1 MKPLLF
7 QGGKG
12 RDGEK
17 GRLLLMKKRL
27 RRQRLTGYAE
37 KKWYLCRQE
46 WKDTIFSLGN
56 ENNAKGGSSMQ
67 YYFDGDSNLYGTAG
81 KEFSMPARTKQ
92 MGSIENHVKIFVE
105 DYVYTYLYQYGRSG
119 GGKEK
124 LAALI
129 GKHYEI
135 EGQDVLMISGAIQGK
150 GTVQQN
156 GVECFSEETWEYI
169 GGQMQTYFKGMTVVG
184 WVHCQPSFGAFLMA
198 RDEGFHKEY
207 FREKWQVLFV
217 IDTMDKLDT
226 FYIYNE
232 DGTGLRQARGYFV
245 YYDRNREMQEYM
257 LENSMIRP
265 REGEGTNRQ
274 AEPEALAAEPTEGRA
289 RQRRKPS
296 AEERMDAAKEIRR
309 VLQKREKEV
318 KQAKKEHDRVLAT
331 VSCVLCVV
339 CVCMG
344 LAMMQS
350 LDRLRMVETEL
361 LAMQTSYQTL
371 AEDFEGVKVQSVF
384 AVQQAESIQKAE
396 STAEKV
402 TTKKYTVESGDSL
415 GYISRKFYGDNSGI
429 QRIMEANGLENADM
443 IYEGQ
448 ALWIPEG

>member
-1 MKPLLF
+1 
-7 QGGKG
+7 
-12 RDGEK
+12 
-17 GRLLLMKKRL
+17 MKKGL
-27 RRQRLTGYAE
+27 RRQRLTGYAK

-46 WKDTIFSLGN
+46 WKDTIFSLSN

-135 EGQDVLMISGAIQGK
+135 EGQDVLVISGAIQGK
-150 GTVQQN
+150 ETVQQN

-169 GGQMQTYFKGMTVVG
+169 GGQMQTYFKGMNIVG
-184 WVHCQPSFGAFLMA
+184 WVHCQPSFGSFLMA
-198 RDEGFHKEY
+198 RDEAFHKEY
-207 FREKWQVLFV
+207 FKEKWQVLFV
-217 IDTMDKLDT
+217 VDTMDKLDT

-265 REGEGTNRQ
+265 RGEAQEGTSPQ
-274 AEPEALAAEPTEGRA
+274 AETEVFAAEQAEDRD

-318 KQAKKEHDRVLAT
+318 KQAKKEHDRLLAT
-331 VSCVLCVV
+331 VSCVLCAV

-344 LAMMQS
+344 VAMMQS
-350 LDRLRMVETEL
+350 LDRLKMVETEL
-361 LAMQTSYQTL
+361 LAMQTSYQNL

-384 AVQQAESIQKAE
+384 AVQQAKDAQAE
-396 STAEKV
+396 KPAATEKV
-402 TTKKYTVESGDSL
+402 TNKKYIVEGGDSL

-429 QRIMEANGLENADM
+429 PRIMEANGLKNADM

>member
-1 MKPLLF
+1 
-7 QGGKG
+7 
-12 RDGEK
+12 
-17 GRLLLMKKRL
+17 
-27 RRQRLTGYAE
+27 
-37 KKWYLCRQE
+37 
-46 WKDTIFSLGN
+46 
-56 ENNAKGGSSMQ
+56 MQ

-129 GKHYEI
+129 GKHYEV
-135 EGQDVLMISGAIQGK
+135 EGQDVLVISGAIQGK

-169 GGQMQTYFKGMTVVG
+169 GGQMQTYFKGMNIVG

-198 RDEGFHKEY
+198 RDEVFHKEY
-207 FREKWQVLFV
+207 FKEKWQVLFV
-217 IDTMDKLDT
+217 VDTMDKLDT

-265 REGEGTNRQ
+265 REEMQEGTSPQ
-274 AEPEALAAEPTEGRA
+274 AEAEIFAAEQAEGRE

-309 VLQKREKEV
+309 VLRKREKEV
-318 KQAKKEHDRVLAT
+318 KQAKKEHDRLLAS
-331 VSCVLCVV
+331 VSCVLCAV

-350 LDRLRMVETEL
+350 MDRLRMVETEL
-361 LAMQTSYQTL
+361 LAMQNSYQTL

-384 AVQQAESIQKAE
+384 AVQQAESGQATE
-396 STAEKV
+396 NAATEKV
-402 TTKKYTVESGDSL
+402 TNKKYIVEGGDSL

-429 QRIMEANGLENADM
+429 TKIMEANDLKNADM

>member
-1 MKPLLF
+1 
-7 QGGKG
+7 
-12 RDGEK
+12 
-17 GRLLLMKKRL
+17 
-27 RRQRLTGYAE
+27 
-37 KKWYLCRQE
+37 
-46 WKDTIFSLGN
+46 
-56 ENNAKGGSSMQ
+56 MQ

-135 EGQDVLMISGAIQGK
+135 EGQDVLVISGAIQGK

-169 GGQMQTYFKGMTVVG
+169 GGQMQTYFKGMALVG

-198 RDEGFHKEY
+198 RDEVFHKEY
-207 FREKWQVLFV
+207 FKEKWQVLFV
-217 IDTMDKLDT
+217 VDTMDKLDT

-245 YYDRNREMQEYM
+245 YYDKNREMQEYM

-265 REGEGTNRQ
+265 KGGEQEEPRRQKEDFPKEPGTERV
-274 AEPEALAAEPTEGRA
+274 
-289 RQRRKPS
+289 RQRRKPT

-309 VLQKREKEV
+309 VLQKREKKVE
-318 KQAKKEHDRVLAT
+318 QAKKEHDRTLAA

-350 LDRLRMVETEL
+350 MDRLRTVETEL
-361 LAMQTSYQTL
+361 LAVQTSYQTL

-384 AVQQAESIQKAE
+384 AVQQAERQEATE
-396 STAEKV
+396 PASTEKV
-402 TTKKYTVESGDSL
+402 TNKKYIVESGDSL

-429 QRIMEANGLENADM
+429 TRIMEANGLKNADM